1 MRPSVPAAIAL
12 SLAVFL
18 QPVRG
23 VAQAPQM
30 VSMARQ
36 ILQNVVLGSVKNELI
51 GSLAGLGCRGSTIAL
66 LAAAASAGGAKGAAA
81 AAVGPRATM
90 GGMDPAAMQRAMEMA
105 QKQMGAQGMQLSP
118 EQQAL
123 MQKAMSQMQT
133 ASSQPLSPAE
143 TAAVFD
149 ELADLG
155 LVSDSMRKEAKDCIS
170 AAPPGSTESLGS
182 AGAMIRSTVVPAARQ
197 AKERMANLSPDEQK
211 QLADGV
217 VEALASATPADRK
230 AFFDGLGLGFFPAP
244 VVEQV
249 RARVKP

>member
-12 SLAVFL
+12 SLAAFL
-18 QPVRG
+18 QPARS

-51 GSLAGLGCRGSTIAL
+51 GSLAGLGCRGSTIAG
-66 LAAAASAGGAKGAAA
+66 LAAAASAGGAKGAA

-182 AGAMIRSTVVPAARQ
+182 AGAMIRSTVLPAARQ

-230 AFFDGLGLGFFPAP
+230 AFFDGMGLGFFPAP

>member
-1 MRPSVPAAIAL
+1 MRPSIPAAIAL
-12 SLAVFL
+12 SLAAFL
-18 QPVRG
+18 HSVPG

-30 VSMARQ
+30 VSMAKQ

-51 GSLAGLGCRGSTIAL
+51 GSLAGMGCRGSTIAG
-66 LAAAASAGGAKGAAA
+66 LAAAASSGGAKGAANA
-81 AAVGPRATM
+81 TLGPRANM

-105 QKQMGAQGMQLSP
+105 QKQMGAQGMQLTP
-118 EQQAL
+118 EQQAA

-182 AGAMIRSTVVPAARQ
+182 AGAMIRSTVLPAARQ
-197 AKERMANLSPDEQK
+197 AKERMANLTPDEQK
-211 QLADGV
+211 QLADGIV
-217 VEALASATPADRK
+217 DGLNSASPADRK
-230 AFFDGLGLGFFPAP
+230 AFFEGVGLGFFPAP

>member
-1 MRPSVPAAIAL
+1 
-12 SLAVFL
+12 
-18 QPVRG
+18 
-23 VAQAPQM
+23 M
-30 VSMARQ
+30 VSMAKQ
-36 ILQNVVLGSVKNELI
+36 ILQNIVLGSVKNELI
-51 GSLAGLGCRGSTIAL
+51 GSLAGLGCRGSAIAG
-66 LAAAASAGGAKGAAA
+66 LAAAASAGGAKGAATA
-81 AAVGPRATM
+81 ATGPRANM

-118 EQQAL
+118 EQMAL

-155 LVSDSMRKEAKDCIS
+155 LVSDPMRKEAKDCIS
-170 AAPPGSTESLGS
+170 VAPPGSTESIGS
-182 AGAMIRSTVVPAARQ
+182 AGAMIRSTVLPAARQ

-217 VEALASATPADRK
+217 VEALTSASPADRK
-230 AFFDGLGLGFFPAP
+230 AFFDGMGLGFFPAP
-244 VVEQV
+244 VVDQV